1 MFNLRI
7 KRQALRSLEK
17 LDEKRKNRV
26 KEALLNLKGDPLP
39 LRKLDISKLKGYENI
54 YRIRIG
60 ALRIVYEVLWTER
73 TIVIQYIGAREKAY
87 GRRT

>member
-1 MFNLRI
+1 M
-7 KRQALRSLEK
+7 K
-17 LDEKRKNRV
+17 KRKNRV
-26 KEALLNLKGDPLP
+26 KEALLNLKNDPLP

-73 TIVIQYIGAREKAY
+73 TTIIHYIGTREKAY
-87 GRRT
+87 RRRT